1 LAQFSVMPR
10 QVVFP
15 RFHIVSV
22 YLNGRRSDSFTT
34 KSIRGG
40 DASGR
45 IGAGNILPIP
55 ISARVQGMVGIEPSP
70 DLGNIVCAMNQYV
83 RLYMLSHVIVIW
95 SFEACPRYF
104 VT

>member
-10 QVVFP
+10 QLVFA

-22 YLNGRRSDSFTT
+22 YLNGRRGDSFTT
-34 KSIRGG
+34 KSLRGG

-55 ISARVQGMVGIEPSP
+55 INMRARGMVGIE
-70 DLGNIVCAMNQYV
+70 
-83 RLYMLSHVIVIW
+83 
-95 SFEACPRYF
+95 
-104 VT
+104 